1 MDDFIDPQIKKR
13 MEQLGKLSSTRHLKL
28 ANANDVLTEYY
39 YSPTQRVLTEYENE
53 LIGALI
59 DNDPIMMRVG
69 CKRRRNKIEV
79 DDR

>member
-28 ANANDVLTEYY
+28 ANANENDVLTEYY
-39 YSPTQRVLTEYENE
+39 YSPTQRVLTEYE

-59 DNDPIMMRVG
+59 DNDEAANDEEIKLKQMID
-69 CKRRRNKIEV
+69 NN
-79 DDR
+79 